1 MLDKIMELVGGDA
14 LNEMVGKAGI
24 SMDQAK
30 EMLPL
35 AQESLEEGLMPEV
48 TGGNTEGLLG
58 LFNSAGGEGLMSNG
72 IFGTIKSLFMGKIMS
87 KLGLPESIAGMVA
100 GSGLSSILGGLAGK
114 MKEDG
119 DNDGIDASNILS
131 VLGGG
136 GAAGILGSV
145 LGGVTGGAEGAL
157 GGIKDAAASILGG
170 AKEGGEGALDGIK
183 DVAANLLGGKE
194 EGKEDGGLLD
204 NLKDAAGGLFGK

>member
-14 LNEMVGKAGI
+14 LSEMVGKAGI

-30 EMLPL
+30 EMLPI

-48 TGGNTEGLLG
+48 TSGNTEGLLG

-72 IFGTIKSLFMGKIMS
+72 IFGTIKQLFMGKIMS
-87 KLGLPESIAGMVA
+87 KLGLPESVAGLVA
-100 GSGLSSILGGLAGK
+100 GSGLSSIFSGLAGK

-119 DNDGIDASNILS
+119 DNDGIDASNIMS
-131 VLGGG
+131 ILGGG
-136 GAAGILGSV
+136 GAAGMIGSL
-145 LGGVTGGAEGAL
+145 LGGAGDGAEGVL
-157 GGIKDAAASILGG
+157 GGIKDAAAG
-170 AKEGGEGALDGIK
+170 
-183 DVAANLLGGKE
+183 LLGGKE
-194 EGKEDGGLLD
+194 EGGEEGGLLD